1 MFLRIPADLEWEYV
15 VAMLQRHALDN
26 STTGFVDCVSDD
38 PQIAY
43 YRRRAVECSTAAKNA
58 SDRDVAKVHEQ
69 FVIEYTLRADR
80 LGSSKPM
87 PQSAFKAG

>member
-1 MFLRIPADLEWEYV
+1 
-15 VAMLQRHALDN
+15 MLQRHALDN

-58 SDRDVAKVHEQ
+58 NDRSVAKVHEQ
-69 FVIEYTLRADR
+69 FAIEYASRANR
-80 LGSSKPM
+80 LGSAN
-87 PQSAFKAG
+87 SAASVPPEHLSSRTPSDADQCCFFGV